1 MKENEWIREELIH
14 TVAGLSDEQ
23 LNAHPEEGRWSV
35 AQVMEHLYLMEG
47 SITKGI
53 SHTLASEESRP
64 AEDKPISATLNRDIK
79 VKAPSF
85 VEPSDSFR
93 SLSELKEMLSESR
106 NRFNQVVE
114 QADPSE
120 LEQKSFPHPMFKN
133 LSLKQWISFVGLH
146 EKRHLMQIEELIMKL
161 N

>member
-1 MKENEWIREELIH
+1 MLENELIREQLLQ

-35 AQVMEHLYLMEG
+35 AQVMEHLCLMEG

-53 SHTLASEESRP
+53 SHTLASEESKP
-64 AEDKPISATLNRDIK
+64 AEDKPISATLNRDFK

-93 SLSELKEMLSESR
+93 TLTELKGMLSESR
-106 NRFNQVVE
+106 NQFNQVVGL
-114 QADPSE
+114 ADPRE
-120 LEQKSFPHPMFKN
+120 LEQKSFPHPMFKD
-133 LSLKQWISFVGLH
+133 LSLKQWIPFVGLH
-146 EKRHLMQIEELIMKL
+146 EKRHLMQIEELIKKL